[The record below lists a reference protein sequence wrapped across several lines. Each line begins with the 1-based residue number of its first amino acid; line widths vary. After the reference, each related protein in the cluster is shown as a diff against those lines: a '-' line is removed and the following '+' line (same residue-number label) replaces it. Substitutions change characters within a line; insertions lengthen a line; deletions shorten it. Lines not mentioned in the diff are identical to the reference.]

1 MELRR
6 DFTSSKQIFW
16 KKVPLIL
23 LLRDVNVFFILLLLF
38 YSPMILLLRTHR
50 YSPFYSSL
58 NIKLHGLEL
67 AFIDEIIIFEV
78 LCTPFF

>member
-23 LLRDVNVFFILLLLF
+23 LLRAVNVFFILHLP
-38 YSPMILLLRTHR
+38 SIMMLRTHR